1 MNELIV
7 KKIKKEIEENI
18 SIGNKLRASRI
29 ESDLQLLRRT
39 SMRITVLKN
48 VLLLA
53 ESSIS
58 LNFVLESKAKLIEK
72 QNKIVDS
79 AGNYAKHLAFLN
91 DDEKEIAKE
100 RFIKNTDFSK
110 ITNNI
115 KNIDLLLSFA

>member
-29 ESDLQLLRRT
+29 ESDLQLLKRT

-58 LNFVLESKAKLIEK
+58 LDFVLESKAKLIEK
-72 QNKIVDS
+72 QNKIIDS
-79 AGNYAKHLAFLN
+79 ANNYAKHLAFLN
-91 DDEKEIAKE
+91 EDEKEIAREK
-100 RFIKNTDFSK
+100 FIKNTNFSK

>member
-29 ESDLQLLRRT
+29 ESDLQLLKRT

-58 LNFVLESKAKLIEK
+58 LDFVLESKAKLIEK
-72 QNKIVDS
+72 QNKIIDS
-79 AGNYAKHLAFLN
+79 ANNYAKHLAFLN
-91 DDEKEIAKE
+91 EDEKEIAREK
-100 RFIKNTDFSK
+100 FIKNTNFSK
-110 ITNNI
+110 ITNKI